1 MVAAVATDD
10 PETAANPAQAPMVA
24 TANPPGIRRNHLSKV
39 LYRSLVMP
47 ELPANPPMMINKG
60 ITV

>member
-24 TANPPGIRRNHLSKV
+24 TASPPGILRSHFSKV
-39 LYRSLVMP
+39 L
-47 ELPANPPMMINKG
+47 
-60 ITV
+60 